1 VLDKGLPGGL
11 AKFMPPPVKFWVSLS
26 LLMPWSSSEL
36 EALAPGRPP
45 RGHMITFNHLASIG
59 FERMLE
65 TAPDAAVVWDE
76 QGKILV
82 VNAKLEGLFGY
93 TRSELVGQIVETLM
107 PHRLRSK
114 HLSHRETYYRSKQ
127 SKRMGG
133 GADLL
138 GLRKDGSEFP
148 VELSLGKLGALVWA
162 TIVDISERHS
172 REVGLRASVHEKET
186 LLKKL
191 REHDAFLGK
200 VLDNLPAMVT
210 CKDAQDDF
218 RYTFVNQRVQ
228 ESGRG
233 GVELGKNVY
242 DIAPRLQADLVTQS
256 DRRVVESGLVSHAI
270 HVLDMATGRAIFR
283 TTNIPI
289 VVGSDQHSY
298 LITVSEDITAQDA
311 FEQLRQM
318 QLAVTRELAEA
329 ATFDEA
335 VPKVLEAISRALDRE
350 LACLWWIDGTAQPL
364 RLRKSWSSTEASAAF
379 AEDSL
384 PFSFVRGVGLPGR
397 AWETA
402 APCSVIDVAGDT
414 SFLRIDQAR
423 RRDIHG
429 ALAFPVVGHLGVLGV
444 VELDC
449 HRSEGAN
456 QDLMVVLADI
466 GRQIGHCHD
475 RTTAEE
481 ERDRFFALSP
491 DLLCIAGSDGFLKR
505 VNPAFDRFGYPQG
518 ELTRRPFIDFVHP
531 DDVAGT
537 LEQVRKLGAGERTI
551 EFENRYRCQDGTYRW
566 LLWAGW
572 PTRDGVL
579 YASARDITE
588 RRLAEQ
594 ELERAAALLE
604 RTNRELQQS
613 LAFQSA
619 ILGSAAL
626 SIIATDPE
634 GVILSFNPAAE
645 RMLGYARSEMV
656 GRQTAAIIHLP
667 EELAAQAEALT
678 RALGRP
684 IAVGF
689 DVFVA
694 QTGDGTAVD
703 EREWT
708 YLRKDGSR
716 LPVALSV
723 TALRAGS
730 GKISGYLGIARDI
743 TERKRSE
750 VALEASARKL
760 ERSNRDLQDFA
771 SIASHDLQEPLR
783 KIRTFGDRIKAILDP
798 SVTPEARDYLER
810 LVSSASRMQLL
821 IDNLLAYSR
830 VGSRPPKV
838 ISVDLNAV
846 MKDVLADLESRI
858 EQSGGQVIASPLPM
872 VEGDPTQLRQ
882 LLQNLIANALK
893 FRRPEASP
901 EVKIYAIDGRIH
913 VEDNGIGFEPEYAE
927 RIFGVFE
934 RLHSR
939 HDYEGTGIGLSICRK
954 IVERHEGKL
963 VAEGRPGLGA
973 TFVVT
978 LPWSRSHP
986 EVETPH
992 VAVLDPG

>member
-1 VLDKGLPGGL
+1 MTTL
-11 AKFMPPPVKFWVSLS
+11 
-26 LLMPWSSSEL
+26 
-36 EALAPGRPP
+36 
-45 RGHMITFNHLASIG
+45 NHLPSIG
-59 FERMLE
+59 VERMLE

-82 VNAKLEGLFGY
+82 VNAKLEELFGY
-93 TRSELVGQIVETLM
+93 TRSELVGRIVETLM
-107 PHRLRSK
+107 PQRLRGK
-114 HLSHRETYYRSKQ
+114 HVSHREAYHRSRQ
-127 SKRMGG
+127 SRRMDGD
-133 GADLL
+133 ADLM

-148 VELSLGKLGALVWA
+148 VEISLGKLGALVWA
-162 TIVDISERHS
+162 TMSDISERHS
-172 REVGLRASVHEKET
+172 REVGLRASVHEKED
-186 LLKKL
+186 LLNKL
-191 REHDAFLGK
+191 REHDAFLGQ

-210 CKDAQDDF
+210 CKDAQGDF
-218 RYTFVNQRVQ
+218 RYIFVNQRVQ
-228 ESGRG
+228 DSSPG

-242 DIAPRLQADLVTQS
+242 DIAPRPQADLVMEN
-256 DRRVVESGLVSHAI
+256 DRRVVESGVVGRAI
-270 HVLDMATGRAIFR
+270 HVLDLAPGRAIFR
-283 TTNIPI
+283 TTDIPI

-298 LITVSEDITAQDA
+298 LVTVSEDITAQHA

-329 ATFDEA
+329 VTFDEV
-335 VPKVLEAISRALDRE
+335 VPKILESVSRALERE
-350 LACLWWIDGTAQPL
+350 VACLWWIDGTAQPL
-364 RLRKSWSSTEASAAF
+364 RLRKSWSSTDASAAF
-379 AEDSL
+379 AEDSV

-402 APCSVIDVAGDT
+402 APCSITDVAGD
-414 SFLRIDQAR
+414 SGFLRIDQAR
-423 RRDIHG
+423 RQNIHG
-429 ALAFPVVGHLGVLGV
+429 ALAFPVLGHSGVLGV
-444 VELDC
+444 VEISC

-466 GRQIGHCHD
+466 GRQIGHCYD

-491 DLLCIAGSDGFLKR
+491 DLLCIAGSDGFFKR
-505 VNPAFDRFGYPQG
+505 VNPAFDRFGYAPG

-537 LEQVRKLGAGERTI
+537 LEQLKKLDAGEPTI

-572 PTRDGVL
+572 PTRDGIL

-594 ELERAAALLE
+594 NLERAAALLE
-604 RTNRELQQS
+604 RTNRELEQS
-613 LAFQSA
+613 LAFESA

-626 SIIATDPE
+626 SIIATDPD
-634 GVILSFNPAAE
+634 GLILSFNPAAE

-656 GRQTAAIIHLP
+656 GRQTPAVIHLP
-667 EELAAQAEALT
+667 EEIAARAEALT
-678 RALGRP
+678 RELGRP
-684 IAVGF
+684 IAPGF
-689 DVFVA
+689 EVFVA
-694 QTGDGTAVD
+694 QAGDGSAVE

-716 LPVALSV
+716 FPVALSV

-730 GKISGYLGIARDI
+730 AKISGFLGIARDI
-743 TERKRSE
+743 TERKRAE
-750 VALEASARKL
+750 MALETSARKL

-838 ISVDLNAV
+838 IPVDLNVV
-846 MKDVLADLESRI
+846 MKDVLADLESTV
-858 EQSGGQVIASPLPM
+858 EQSGGRVIASPLPM
-872 VEGDPTQLRQ
+872 VDGDPTQLRQ

-893 FRRPEASP
+893 FRRPGVSP
-901 EVKIYAIDGRIH
+901 EVRIYFIEGRFH
-913 VEDNGIGFEPEYAE
+913 VEDNGIGFEPQYAE

-973 TFVVT
+973 TFVIT
-978 LPWSRSHP
+978 LPLSRQ
-986 EVETPH
+986 
-992 VAVLDPG
+992 VLVLGPG